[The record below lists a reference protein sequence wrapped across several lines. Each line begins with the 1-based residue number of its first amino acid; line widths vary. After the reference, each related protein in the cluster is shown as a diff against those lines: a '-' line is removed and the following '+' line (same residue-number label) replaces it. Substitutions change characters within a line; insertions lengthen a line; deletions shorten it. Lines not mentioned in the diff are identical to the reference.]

1 MAFQFNKPQDPHNQG
16 IASLPA
22 PSSAQ
27 GGFAFQPQ
35 AAVQHPNNT
44 QPRAQ
49 PMTNTQ
55 LGVTPQQQ
63 SGTASDAFAQS
74 MQAWQAARQAELA
87 GLKSATDK
95 PTTPAMYGPAQ
106 IMGGQQNNGI
116 NMGNY
121 AFGNMNRQAAVAKPV
136 APTTP
141 TFSTAPVP
149 TDPQQYMQYV
159 QQQQAAFDKQKLD
172 YQNALNAYKG

>member
-1 MAFQFNKPQDPHNQG
+1 MAFQFDKPQDPQSQG

-27 GGFAFQPQ
+27 GNFAFQPQ
-35 AAVQHPNNT
+35 AAVQHPDNL

-49 PMTNTQ
+49 PLSNQQ

-63 SGTASDAFAQS
+63 TGTANDAFAQS

-87 GLKSATDK
+87 GLKSTASVA
-95 PTTPAMYGPAQ
+95 PALINAGAFMHNN
-106 IMGGQQNNGI
+106 QQNNGSI
-116 NMGNY
+116 GMSNS
-121 AFGNMNRQAAVAKPV
+121 AFGVQNRQVPVAKPV
-136 APTTP
+136 APTIP
-141 TFSTAPVP
+141 TFNPAPMP

>member
-1 MAFQFNKPQDPHNQG
+1 MAFQFNKPQDPHSQG

-27 GGFAFQPQ
+27 GGFAFNPQ
-35 AAVQHPNNT
+35 QTAVQHPNK
-44 QPRAQ
+44 AQ
-49 PMTNTQ
+49 PLNNTQ

-63 SGTASDAFAQS
+63 AGTTSDAFAQS

-87 GLKSATDK
+87 GLTSTVK
-95 PTTPAMYGPAQ
+95 TPK
-106 IMGGQQNNGI
+106 NNSYMAGTP
-116 NMGNY
+116 M
-121 AFGNMNRQAAVAKPV
+121 APDRSSLGNMISIGQWNVRNRKALTAPV
-136 APTTP
+136 VPTTP
-141 TFSTAPVP
+141 TFNTAPMP